1 MTADKPT
8 PDDTSWRLR
17 MPRRQFLR
25 WIPTLGVLAAV
36 GPSFPAAARPIAAD
50 EHDTP
55 PPQPAPAQAD
65 PPPSPLDMPF
75 CTREQA
81 ITDCTWRH
89 YWEDRR
95 GGQNPSPLEAL
106 LGDES
111 LTGSRIGLA
120 NWPLV
125 DETEDLDVGNFSFP
139 MSPFDVTADDG
150 VQQFLLFSNTE
161 IIANFRHNEYL
172 EQVHRKIFDR
182 AVWAMDQGRI
192 GSATVEFDRALSDQK
207 VKRIVELLT
216 YYGVKTIIWGNELND
231 PSTPWRDDLPDLFD
245 IFTTAAALKEDQG
258 LQDVDLCLPGL
269 AFYQFGEYLQK
280 MLRTFKD
287 LQQKN
292 FPKDPYNLPIQRV
305 ADHYYGSVVDLLPR
319 IQQIRG
325 IMSSEGLA
333 HLKYDLTEVGNP
345 NLDPSQPP
353 VTDDQLADCFVPQ
366 ISSLAVGSGMIDR
379 VTFYALLD
387 ANDKYSFMRVN
398 DGRLVKKP
406 AYQSLVVMAKL
417 LSNLKSVSLSD
428 EKDRVRFEGTRADGI
443 LFRVVWSK
451 VTGQDIF
458 EDLPKGARVFDVRG
472 QEGVADK
479 PSQIALKPQQH
490 PALGGP
496 ARIMVW
502 RGRS

>member
-1 MTADKPT
+1 
-8 PDDTSWRLR
+8 
-17 MPRRQFLR
+17 
-25 WIPTLGVLAAV
+25 
-36 GPSFPAAARPIAAD
+36 
-50 EHDTP
+50 
-55 PPQPAPAQAD
+55 
-65 PPPSPLDMPF
+65 MPF
-75 CTREQA
+75 CTKEQA

-95 GGQNPSPLEAL
+95 GGQEDPSALEKL
-106 LGDES
+106 LGVDS

-125 DETEDLDVGNFSFP
+125 DETEDLNVGNFSFP
-139 MSPFDVTADDG
+139 ISPFNVTADDG

-207 VKRIVELLT
+207 VRRIVELLT

-231 PSTPWRDDLPDLFD
+231 PNTPWRDDLPDLFD
-245 IFTTAAALKEDQG
+245 IFTTAAKVKKEQG
-258 LQDVDLCLPGL
+258 LGNVDLCLPGL
-269 AFYQFGEYLQK
+269 AYYQFGEYLQK
-280 MLRTFKD
+280 MLRTFKA

-325 IMSSEGLA
+325 IMSSEGLPQ
-333 HLKYDLTEVGNP
+333 LKYDLTEVGNP

-353 VTDDQLADCFVPQ
+353 VSDDQLADCFVPQ
-366 ISSLAVGSGMIDR
+366 ISSLAIGSGMIDK

-387 ANDKYSFMRVN
+387 ASDHYSFMRIN

-417 LSNLKSVSLSD
+417 LSNLKNV
-428 EKDRVRFEGTRADGI
+428 
-443 LFRVVWSK
+443 
-451 VTGQDIF
+451 
-458 EDLPKGARVFDVRG
+458 
-472 QEGVADK
+472 
-479 PSQIALKPQQH
+479 
-490 PALGGP
+490 
-496 ARIMVW
+496 
-502 RGRS
+502 